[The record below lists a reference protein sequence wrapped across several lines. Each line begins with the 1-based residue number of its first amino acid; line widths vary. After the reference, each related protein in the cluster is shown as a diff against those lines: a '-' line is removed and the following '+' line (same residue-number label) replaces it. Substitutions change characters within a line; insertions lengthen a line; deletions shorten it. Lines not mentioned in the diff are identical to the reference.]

1 MGRLQ
6 GRQWGLVAMVAGSPC
21 VLALLLASA
30 SPGLVRPVLGTP
42 VGAASWLL
50 AALLGLLGGAL
61 FAAGLSWL
69 QQEPGLH
76 AMPSGRTVGTV
87 LAALVPLGLCII
99 PAMCLLVAGPE
110 LASRKRAPER
120 PRAEALLKSP
130 QSLAQRLRQSLPR
143 AMPALP
149 RMSER

>member
-1 MGRLQ
+1 MARLE
-6 GRQWGLVAMVAGSPC
+6 GRQWGLVAMVAGSPF

-61 FAAGLSWL
+61 FAGALSWL
-69 QQEPGLH
+69 RQAPGFQARPLE
-76 AMPSGRTVGTV
+76 RTVRTV

-99 PAMCLLVAGPE
+99 PATCLLLAGPE
-110 LASRKRAPER
+110 LAVRQAAPQPR
-120 PRAEALLKSP
+120 RAEALLKSP
-130 QSLAQRLRQSLPR
+130 RALAERLRQSLPR

-149 RMSER
+149 RMKAR

>member
-1 MGRLQ
+1 MARLE
-6 GRQWGLVAMVAGSPC
+6 GRQWGLVAMVAGSPF

-61 FAAGLSWL
+61 FAGALSWL
-69 QQEPGLH
+69 RQQPGFQ
-76 AMPSGRTVGTV
+76 ARPVERTVGTV

-99 PAMCLLVAGPE
+99 PATCLLLAGPE
-110 LASRKRAPER
+110 LAVRKAAPQP

-130 QSLAQRLRQSLPR
+130 RALAERLRQSLPR

-149 RMSER
+149 RLKAR